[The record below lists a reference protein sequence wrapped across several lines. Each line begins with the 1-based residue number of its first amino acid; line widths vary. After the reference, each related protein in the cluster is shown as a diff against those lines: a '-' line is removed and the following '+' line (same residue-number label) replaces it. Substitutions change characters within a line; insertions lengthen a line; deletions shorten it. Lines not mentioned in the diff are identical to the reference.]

1 MWRTYST
8 LDQGI
13 EVNGDTLLPAPH
25 RFIFPHIDM
34 TEWRDYAS
42 MNQYVLR
49 AAFPSMTLEFSDTWE
64 ERAAI
69 KGRVFSYDRVVIGDR
84 AAAMHGDKYPT
95 TERIAAEAFKLR
107 GSRSW
112 WNTIRMAVLEFSKVR
127 QSDIPHDAP
136 VITYV
141 SRQNWGRRMLKEK
154 DHLQLVAALEALR
167 DRRDLEINIVELDR
181 MSRAEQI
188 RVAAR
193 TTVST
198 AILSYRVMAKTELE
212 DFDRRA
218 WKWPVNVAL
227 DEPKFTVDSDRVL
240 LSWRLCEGL

>member
-13 EVNGDTLLPAPH
+13 EINGHTLLPVPH
-25 RFIFPHIDM
+25 RWLFPHIDM
-34 TEWRDYAS
+34 TEWRDYAA

-49 AAFPSMTLEFSDTWE
+49 AAFPSMTLEFSDSWE

-84 AAAMHGDKYPT
+84 VAAMHGDKYSL
-95 TERIAAEAFKLR
+95 TERVATEAFKLR
-107 GSRSW
+107 ASPSW

-127 QSDIPHDAP
+127 KNDITRHAP

-141 SRQNWGRRMLKEK
+141 SRQNWGRRMLKGE

-167 DRRDLEINIVELDR
+167 DRRGLEVNIVELDR
-181 MSRAEQI
+181 MSRSEQI
-188 RVAAR
+188 LVAAR
-193 TTVST
+193 STVS
-198 AILSYRVMAKTELE
+198 IS
-212 DFDRRA
+212 
-218 WKWPVNVAL
+218 
-227 DEPKFTVDSDRVL
+227 
-240 LSWRLCEGL
+240 